1 MPDSF
6 SIDIF
11 PIPNAPAGQP
21 TARFSPDPANV
32 KVGNVVFFRNNDQ
45 VNTHWPVAST
55 VPNTDPN
62 NPDRTG
68 WWMDAPIPTALP
80 GQPTPSK
87 EAFTPGAATAIGGV
101 KYLDAQNPNVTGTII
116 VT

>member
-1 MPDSF
+1 MPDTF

-11 PIPNAPAGQP
+11 PIANAPAGPP

-80 GQPTPSK
+80 GQPTPGK
-87 EAFTPGAATAIGGV
+87 EAFTPGAPTAAGGV